1 MAKLSFQMN
10 RLIDFWIHRIH
21 PRLASLI
28 TSIGVVGLLICL
40 VVLLGVSWLSQEVW
54 EKEAFSF
61 DKTLLLWLHQWSN
74 PALDWL
80 MLNITRLGNP
90 ATVSGIVA
98 GSFIW
103 LGWKRRFAELRMFA
117 IACVGAVILNQG
129 MKLFFA
135 KSRPELWTRLISE
148 KSFSFPSGHALGSL
162 VLYGFL
168 AFILATA
175 FPKGSRLVYA
185 IAIVLIAAIGLS
197 RLYLGV
203 HWPTDVLAGYGV
215 GFLWLMTCITM
226 LKLQTQVKTT
236 NLFDT

>member
-1 MAKLSFQMN
+1 MN
-10 RLIDFWIHRIH
+10 QLINFWIHRIH

-28 TSIGVVGLLICL
+28 ASIGIVSLLICL
-40 VVLLGVSWLSQEVW
+40 VILLGLGWLCQEIL

-61 DKTLLLWLHQWSN
+61 DETLLLWLHQWST
-74 PALDWL
+74 PSLDWL

-90 ATVSGIVA
+90 ATVFGIVA
-98 GSFIW
+98 GSFAW
-103 LGWKRRFAELRMFA
+103 LGWKRHFTEMRMFA
-117 IACVGAVILNQG
+117 IACIGAVVLNQG

-135 KSRPELWTRLISE
+135 KPRPELWNRLISE
-148 KSFSFPSGHALGSL
+148 KSFSFPSGHALGAL

-168 AFILATA
+168 AFILATE
-175 FPKGSRLVYA
+175 FPKASQLIYA
-185 IAIVLIAAIGLS
+185 ITVFLISAIGLS

-226 LKLQTQVKTT
+226 LKLQIQAKKTNPFT
-236 NLFDT
+236 V

>member
-1 MAKLSFQMN
+1 MN
-10 RLIDFWIHRIH
+10 RLIIFWIHRIH
-21 PRLASLI
+21 PRLTSL
-28 TSIGVVGLLICL
+28 TASIGVVGLLICL

-90 ATVSGIVA
+90 ETVIGIVT
-98 GSFIW
+98 GSFVW
-103 LGWKRRFAELRMFA
+103 LAWKRRFAELRMFA
-117 IACVGAVILNQG
+117 IACIGAVILNQG

-175 FPKGSRLVYA
+175 FPKGSRFVYA
-185 IAIVLIAAIGLS
+185 IAGVLITAVGLS

-215 GFLWLMTCITM
+215 GFLWLMTCIIM
-226 LKLQTQVKTT
+226 LKLQTQTKGI
-236 NLFDT
+236 NPSDL